1 MKEAYIAKF
10 LSTSDN
16 RLQFPDPL
24 QRRQAAETSWRMK
37 RLRVLAKDHY
47 DMGYHVCCSKQDVPV
62 VEAVIAVLL
71 EPISTWWEITIT
83 AALDIA
89 IADLRALEDELPTTQ
104 VDALVLSDN
113 RHRDEA
119 LIVAA
124 FLATLERASRAPLPP
139 SLQRAVARASEEL
152 LNAGASSQGLS
163 LDFAKIPLAR
173 TGAQADLSTMLSGRI
188 TVRIDELTEHA
199 KEFLQSR
206 RARTPALPGDI
217 TGAAPGFVSQNL
229 QSWLDRSVALSGA
242 RTETWL
248 PATLDQWAY
257 RWFVIGQFHAGDQAN
272 REVLRA
278 LAVIDAR
285 TTPFCRWV
293 NGREISIAGTRNQIA
308 RHIRAALAGDIQ
320 AMMANWPMLGSDVTQ
335 ASSPAVFRKGFA
347 RVGLPGYH
355 FRCRTLAQWTTR

>member
-1 MKEAYIAKF
+1 MKDTYIAKF
-10 LSTSDN
+10 LTSLGN
-16 RLQFPDPL
+16 RIQFPDPA
-24 QRRQAAETSWRMK
+24 QRRMAAEVAWRK
-37 RLRVLAKDHY
+37 RELKILAKSHY
-47 DMGYHVCCSKQDVPV
+47 EMGYHICCSKQDVPV

-71 EPISTWWEITIT
+71 EPVSTWWEITIT
-83 AALDIA
+83 AALDAA
-89 IADLRALEDELPTTQ
+89 IADLRALEDDLPTTQ
-104 VDALVLSDN
+104 VDALALSDN
-113 RHRDEA
+113 RNRDEA

-124 FLATLERASRAPLPP
+124 FLATLERASKAPLPP
-139 SLQRAVARASEEL
+139 ALQQAVARASEEL

-163 LDFAKIPLAR
+163 IDFAKAPLSRA
-173 TGAQADLSTMLSGRI
+173 GAQADLSTMLSGRI
-188 TVRIDELTEHA
+188 TTRIDELKDHA

-206 RARTPALPGDI
+206 RARTPARPGDI

-293 NGREISIAGTRNQIA
+293 NGRAISIAGTRNQIS
-308 RHIRAALAGDIQ
+308 RHTRAALAGDIE
-320 AMMANWPMLGSDVTQ
+320 AVMANWPMLGSDVTQ

-347 RVGLPGYH
+347 RVGLPPYH